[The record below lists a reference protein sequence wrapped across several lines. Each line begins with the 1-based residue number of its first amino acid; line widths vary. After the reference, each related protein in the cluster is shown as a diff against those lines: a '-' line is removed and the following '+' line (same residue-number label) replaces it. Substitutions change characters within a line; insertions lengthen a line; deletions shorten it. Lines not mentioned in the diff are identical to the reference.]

1 MTDIK
6 LVSKG
11 KRQLKPLV
19 EAALANQLRLLQ
31 AGIRQTE
38 ERLKQF
44 ENQFQMNTQDF
55 ISRYENDEIEET
67 LDKGEWIGEARL
79 LKRLQEKAE
88 TIRDIRFEN

>member
-6 LVSKG
+6 LVTKG

-38 ERLKQF
+38 ERLKKF

-55 ISRYENDEIEET
+55 ISRYENDEIKET